1 MNETDISV
9 FVDESGTFDSD
20 AQSSRYYLICLVLHD
35 QQNPIVD
42 HVAALEDAFA
52 TIGIDR
58 DHCVHAGPLVRREL
72 EYAGMNRDE
81 RRRIMANMMAFFRR
95 APFAYRCF
103 AIDKKFVTVEVAIH
117 DFMLQHI
124 VRFLIDHADAL
135 NCYDSIKVYYDNGQR
150 QIRDLLKEA
159 FSIFAAK
166 TVFVSDVHPADY
178 RLFQVADV
186 LCTLELIRRRLKDGG
201 RLTRSEYE
209 FFNGFQNLNRNYFKA
224 IDRKQCP

>member
-9 FVDESGTFDSD
+9 FVDESGTFDSGGE
-20 AQSSRYYLICLVLHD
+20 SSRYYLICLVLHD
-35 QQNPIVD
+35 QRESIEG

-52 TIGIDR
+52 AIGMDR
-58 DHCVHAGPLVRREL
+58 AHCVHAGPLVRREL
-72 EYAGMNRDE
+72 EYASMNRDD
-81 RRRIMANMMAFFRR
+81 RRRIMSRMMAFVRR

-103 AIDKKFVTVEVAIH
+103 SIDKKFITADAAIH

-124 VRFLIDHADAL
+124 VRFLIDHADVL
-135 NCYDSIKVYYDNGQR
+135 NGYDRLKVYYDNGQR
-150 QIRDLLKEA
+150 QVQELLKEA

-166 TVFVSDVHPADY
+166 TVFVGDVRPADY

-186 LCTLELIRRRLKDGG
+186 LCTLELIRRKLRDGG

-209 FFNGFQNLNRNYFKA
+209 FFNGFQNLNRNYFKV
-224 IDRKQCP
+224 IDQKQYR